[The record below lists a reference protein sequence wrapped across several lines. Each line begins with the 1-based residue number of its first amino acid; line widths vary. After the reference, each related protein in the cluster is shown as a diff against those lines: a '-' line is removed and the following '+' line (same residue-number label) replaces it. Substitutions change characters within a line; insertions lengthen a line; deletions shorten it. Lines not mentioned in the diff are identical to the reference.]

1 MRKPFLYFF
10 TIISL
15 IIAANYVSAQNDSEE
30 EEGETSETIMQREQY
45 ILERRAGGPGI
56 VMAPD
61 AYQRAI
67 QQMKLMKRTSEISD
81 APFGSATWQS
91 VNTVGMFYQV
101 TNASYISGRTNSIA
115 FHPTNAN
122 IMYIASAGGG
132 VWKTTNG
139 GNNWTVLTDA
149 LSNLAGGDITID
161 PSNPNVLYYGSGEL
175 NYSLDSHYGDGIF
188 KSTDAGVTWVKV
200 APYSMCP
207 SYSKLLVDPTNG
219 NIIYAAGSSGIFKS
233 TNAGTNWSQVFSL
246 GNINA
251 LVMDYT
257 NSQILYMTTSAASG
271 VGAVRKT
278 TNGGLNW
285 TSLSGGLPT
294 TGAGRAPI
302 AMSDIDPLTL
312 YVGFAKSSG
321 GSLLGVYKTT
331 DGGVSWTLQN
341 STTNYMGTQGW
352 YDNALAIKNGSTTTI
367 VTGGLDLYSSTNSG
381 TTLTKKTAWAT
392 SFAEQFC
399 HADIHSLAYNPLNG
413 RLYCCSD
420 GGVYSSSNDGANW
433 VDHNATISTLQ
444 YQSADYDPVNP
455 NLMQGGCQ
463 DNNKQYSTNNGL
475 AWIQRT
481 TGDGGYTIID
491 AENPSYV
498 YGQYVNGSIQRSANA
513 GVNFTDI
520 TPTGS
525 TGGLFY
531 NPYEM
536 APGNSQFIVFGRADV
551 WVTSNART
559 ASSGSGWT
567 QLATSSVVNGS
578 ISGIGIGNGTNPQ
591 RIYIGTTNGKI
602 MYTSNGG
609 TNWSTGTGYGYVSDF
624 AVDKTD
630 DNIAYASCGG
640 TNANQKVFKTTNG
653 GVNWTHIGA
662 GIPNA
667 AVNTIIL
674 RNASPRAIFAGT
686 DLGVYMSY
694 NEGASWSL
702 FNTGMPTVEVYDL
715 KYRETNKILLAATH
729 GRGCFKIDL
738 TSFTGIQNNN
748 VTAESYG
755 LSQNYPNPF
764 NPTTKIKY
772 SVPGSAL
779 VTLKIYDILGNEVET
794 IVNGMQNRGVY
805 EVQWDASKHSSGV
818 YIYKI
823 NAGSFIDSKMMMLV
837 K

>member
-1 MRKPFLYFF
+1 MASNSIF
-10 TIISL
+10 
-15 IIAANYVSAQNDSEE
+15 AQNEATE

-45 ILERRAGGPGI
+45 ILERRAGGPGM

-61 AYQRAI
+61 AYQKAI
-67 QQMKLMKRTSEISD
+67 QQMLRIKRTSELSD
-81 APFGSATWQS
+81 APFGTATWQS
-91 VNTVGMFYQV
+91 VNPVGMFYQV

-115 FHPTNAN
+115 FHPSNAN

-139 GNNWTVLTDA
+139 GNNWTVLTDG
-149 LSNLAGGDITID
+149 LSNLTGGDITID
-161 PSNPNVLYYGSGEL
+161 PNNPNILYYGSGEL

-188 KSTDAGVTWVKV
+188 KSTDAGATWVKI

-207 SYSKLLVDPTNG
+207 RYSEIIVDKSNS
-219 NIIYAAGSSGIFKS
+219 NIVYAAGGSGIFKS
-233 TNAGTNWSQVFSL
+233 TNAGANWTTILSL
-246 GNINA
+246 TNINA
-251 LVMDYT
+251 LVMDHT
-257 NSQILYMTTSAASG
+257 NSQILYMTSSASAG
-271 VGAVRKT
+271 IGAVRKT

-294 TGAGRAPI
+294 TGAGRAPM
-302 AMSDIDPLTL
+302 AMSDVDPLVL
-312 YVGFAKSSG
+312 YVGFAASSG
-321 GSLLGVYKTT
+321 GALLGLYKTT
-331 DGGVSWTLQN
+331 DGGTTWTLQN
-341 STTNYMGTQGW
+341 STTNYLGTQGW
-352 YDNALAIKNGSTTTI
+352 YDNALAIKPGTTSTVI
-367 VTGGLDLYSSTNSG
+367 TGGIDLYNSTNSG
-381 TTLTKKTAWAT
+381 TTLTKKTSWST

-399 HADIHSLAYNPLNG
+399 HADIHSLVYNPLNG

-420 GGVYSSSNDGANW
+420 GGIYSSSNDGANW
-433 VDHNATISTLQ
+433 VDHNVTISTLQ

-455 NLMQGGCQ
+455 SLMQGGTQ
-463 DNNKQYSTNNGL
+463 DNNKMTSTNNGL
-475 AWIQRT
+475 VWIQRT

-498 YGQYVNGSIQRSANA
+498 YGQYVNGSIQRSANS
-513 GVNFTDI
+513 GVNFTNI

-525 TGGLFY
+525 SGGLFY

-567 QLATSSVVNGS
+567 QIATTSVIGGS
-578 ISGIGIGNGTNPQ
+578 IAGIGIGNGTNPTK
-591 RIYIGTTNGKI
+591 IYIGTSNGRI
-602 MYTSNGG
+602 LSTSNGG
-609 TNWSTGTGYGYVSDF
+609 TNWTMVPGFTYVSDF

-630 DNIAYASCGG
+630 DNICYASCGG
-640 TNANQKVFKTTNG
+640 TGSNKVLKTTNG
-653 GVNWTHIGA
+653 GLNWTNISSN
-662 GIPNA
+662 IPLA
-667 AVNTIIL
+667 AVNSIIL
-674 RNASPRAIFAGT
+674 RNTTPRALFAGT

-694 NEGASWSL
+694 NDGASWSL
-702 FNTGMPTVEVYDL
+702 FSTGMPTVEVYDL
-715 KYRETNKILLAATH
+715 KYREANKILLAATH

-748 VTAESYG
+748 ITAESFG
-755 LSQNYPNPF
+755 LAQNYPNPF

-772 SVPGSAL
+772 SIPGNTF
-779 VTLKIYDILGNEVET
+779 VTLKIYDMLGHEVESL
-794 IVNGMQNRGVY
+794 ISQSQSRGVY
-805 EVQWDASKHSSGV
+805 EVQWDAAKYSSGV

-823 NAGSFIDSKMMMLV
+823 NAGSFNESKMMLLV

>member
-1 MRKPFLYFF
+1 MRKSFLYFL
-10 TIISL
+10 TVISL
-15 IIAANYVSAQNDSEE
+15 VMASNSLFAQNESEE
-30 EEGETSETIMQREQY
+30 EDGETSETIFQREQF
-45 ILERRAGGPGI
+45 ILERRAGGPGM

-61 AYQRAI
+61 AYQKAI
-67 QQMKLMKRTSEISD
+67 QQMKLTKRTSEISD
-81 APFGSATWQS
+81 APFSTATWQS
-91 VNTVGMFYQV
+91 VNPIGMFYQV

-122 IMYIASAGGG
+122 IMYIATAGGG

-139 GNNWTVLTDA
+139 GANWTVLTDG
-149 LSNLAGGDITID
+149 LSNLAGGDISID
-161 PSNPNVLYYGSGEL
+161 PNNPNVLYYGTGEL

-188 KSTDAGVTWVKV
+188 KSTDAGATWVKV
-200 APYSMCP
+200 AEYSMCP
-207 SYSKLLVDPTNG
+207 KYSEIIVDKSNS
-219 NIIYAAGSSGIFKS
+219 NIVYAAGASGVFKS
-233 TNAGTNWSQVFSL
+233 TNAGANWTTVLNL

-251 LVMDYT
+251 MVMDHT
-257 NSQILYMTTSAASG
+257 NSQILYITSSASTG
-271 VGAVRKT
+271 IGAVRKT

-285 TSLSGGLPT
+285 ISLSGGLPT
-294 TGAGRAPI
+294 SGAGRAPMG
-302 AMSDIDPLTL
+302 MSTADPLVL
-312 YVGFAKSSG
+312 YIGFAASSG
-321 GSLLGVYKTT
+321 GGLLGVYKTT
-331 DGGVSWTLQN
+331 NGGDNWTVQN
-341 STTNYMGTQGW
+341 TTTNYLGTQGW

-381 TTLTKKTAWAT
+381 TTLTKKTTWST

-420 GGVYSSSNDGANW
+420 GGIYSSSNDGANW

-455 NLMQGGCQ
+455 SLLQGGTQ
-463 DNNKQYSTNNGL
+463 DNNKMTSTNNGL
-475 AWIQRT
+475 VWIQRT

-491 AENPSYV
+491 AQNPAYV
-498 YGQYVNGSIQRSANA
+498 YGQYVNGSIQRSANS
-513 GVNFTDI
+513 GVSFTNI

-525 TGGLFY
+525 SGGLFY

-536 APGNSQFIVFGRADV
+536 ASGNSQFIVFARADV

-559 ASSGSGWT
+559 ATSGSGWT
-567 QLATSSVVNGS
+567 QIATTGIIGGS
-578 ISGIGIGNGTNPQ
+578 AAGIGIGNGTAPTQ
-591 RIYIGTTNGKI
+591 IYIGTSNGRI
-602 MYTSNGG
+602 LSTSNGG
-609 TNWSTGTGYGYVSDF
+609 ANWTLSTGFTYVSDF

-630 DNIAYASCGG
+630 DKICYASCGG
-640 TNANQKVFKTTNG
+640 TGSNKVLKTTNG
-653 GVNWTHIGA
+653 GLNWTNISGN
-662 GIPNA
+662 IPLA
-667 AVNTIIL
+667 AVNSIIL
-674 RNASPRAIFAGT
+674 RNTAPRVLFAGT
-686 DLGVYMSY
+686 DLGVYMSS

-738 TSFTGIQNNN
+738 TGLTGIQSNNI
-748 VTAESYG
+748 TAEKYG

-764 NPTTKIKY
+764 NPSTKIKY
-772 SVPGSAL
+772 SIPGSAY
-779 VTLKIYDILGNEVET
+779 VTLKVYDILGNEVET
-794 IVNGMQNRGVY
+794 IVSGMQTRGIY
-805 EVQWDASKHSSGV
+805 DVQWNAGKFASGV

-823 NAGSFIDSKMMMLV
+823 NAGSYNESKMMLLV